1 MDKRYEL
8 IIIGGGP
15 AGMTAAVYAS
25 RAGIKTLMIEGSA
38 PGGKL
43 IKTAEISNWPGIT
56 DINGVDLALKMF
68 EHSTHFGA
76 EADFKE
82 VVMVDKVDAGVVVK
96 CADGSELKS
105 DAVIIATGTKERLLN
120 IPNEERLTGKGV
132 SYCAVCDGAFFRD
145 KVVTVIGGGNSALE
159 ESLYLTTFAKK
170 IYLVIRRDVFRADE
184 LVQKHVMAESKIEII
199 REHVP
204 VAIVEGEGRVAELVI
219 ENVKTK
225 KQTVLKTD
233 GIFPYIG
240 ADPNTAM
247 VKHLGITDKD
257 GYILTD
263 DKMRTSVPGIFG
275 AGDVNAKYLRQVVT
289 ATSDGAI
296 AAQAVFHYLKDK

>member
-8 IIIGGGP
+8 IIVGGGP

-25 RAGIKTLMIEGSA
+25 RAGLKTLMIEGSA

-56 DINGVDLALKMF
+56 EINGADLAFKMF
-68 EHSTHFGA
+68 EHSTAFGA

-82 VVMVDKVDAGVVVK
+82 VIKVDKLEDDIIVE
-96 CADGSELKS
+96 CADNDRLISK
-105 DAVIIATGTKERLLN
+105 AVIIATGTKERLLN

-145 KVVTVIGGGNSALE
+145 KIVTVVGGGNSALE

-170 IYLVIRRDVFRADE
+170 IYLIIRRDVFRGDE
-184 LVQKHVMAESKIEII
+184 LAQQKVINNPKIEII
-199 REHVP
+199 RKHIPINIIDKDGRVNALEIEHV
-204 VAIVEGEGRVAELVI
+204 E
-219 ENVKTK
+219 TK
-225 KQTVLKTD
+225 KKTIIETD

-240 ADPNTAM
+240 ADPITSM
-247 VKHLGITDKD
+247 VKHLPILDKD
-257 GYILTD
+257 GYMIVD
-263 DKMRTSVPGIFG
+263 DHMMTSVRGIFG
-275 AGDVNAKYLRQVVT
+275 AGDVNFKYLRQVVT
-289 ATSDGAI
+289 AAADGAI
-296 AAQAVFHYLKDK
+296 AAQAVFHLVRE